1 MAVPVNMPKLGLT
14 MNSGVVSQWNKK
26 EGESVA
32 KGEVLM
38 VVATDKLTF
47 EVESPEGGV
56 LLKIVVPSGKDVP
69 VGETLAWLGREGEMI
84 ESAAADTPASS
95 ETKKEKQEAVPSEKG
110 KEGEKRTA
118 ASGLRATPLARK
130 TARDAQVDIALVEG
144 SGPAGR
150 IVRKDVDAWLAKKG
164 TGGVKTSPVAAK
176 MASDLGVDPGS
187 LGKTD
192 RVMKE
197 DILRAASLRTA
208 AAPAEDIRIPLTPM
222 RRIIAQRMSLSNTTI
237 PTASFQMEADC
248 TALVAFRSKVKEEG
262 TKRGVKISYN
272 HILMKICAVALK
284 DVPMGNASLDGDE
297 IILHG
302 NINIGMAVAVE
313 GGLLVPNVK
322 GVQNKTLLHIAAET
336 EQLVEQARS
345 GRLAL
350 EDMQGGTFTITNLGM
365 FGMQSFVPIVNPPEA
380 CILGVNAIV
389 DKPVVVDGAVV
400 IRPMTILSLVADHR
414 IVDGA
419 EAARLLARIRELVEN
434 PWLLLL

>member
-14 MNSGVVSQWNKK
+14 MNSGVVSQWSKE
-26 EGESVA
+26 EGEFVK
-32 KGEVLM
+32 KGEILM

-47 EVESPEGGV
+47 EVESPEEGV
-56 LLKIVVPSGKDVP
+56 LLKIVVPSGTDVP
-69 VGETLAWLGREGEMI
+69 VGETLAWLGQEGEQV
-84 ESAAADTPASS
+84 ESAAAGSAAPS
-95 ETKKEKQEAVPSEKG
+95 EEKKEKKEPLPSEKG

-130 TARDAQVDIALVEG
+130 TARDSRVDLTLVEG

-150 IVRKDVDAWLAKKG
+150 IVRKDVDAWMAKKG
-164 TGGVKTSPVAAK
+164 PGVKTSPVAAK
-176 MASDLGVDPGS
+176 MASDLGVDPAS
-187 LGKTD
+187 LGKKE

-197 DILRAASLRTA
+197 DILRAAAGA
-208 AAPAEDIRIPLTPM
+208 ASSVEDVRIPLTPM
-222 RRIIAQRMSLSNTTI
+222 RRVIAQRMSLSNTTI
-237 PTASFQMEADC
+237 PTASFQMEVDC
-248 TALVAFRSKVKEEG
+248 TALVSFRSRVKAEG
-262 TKRGVKISYN
+262 TKQGVKISYN
-272 HILMKICAVALK
+272 HILMKICAAALK
-284 DVPMGNASLDGDE
+284 EVPMGNASLDGDE

-302 NINIGMAVAVE
+302 NVNIGMAVAVE

>member
-14 MNSGVVSQWNKK
+14 MNSGVVSQWSKK
-26 EGESVA
+26 EGESVS

-47 EVESPEGGV
+47 EVESPEEGV
-56 LLKIVVPSGKDVP
+56 LLKIVVPSGTDVP
-69 VGETLAWLGREGEMI
+69 VGETLAWLGQEGETV
-84 ESAAADTPASS
+84 EAPSAAEDSAAPA
-95 ETKKEKQEAVPSEKG
+95 EEKKRKEELLKG
-110 KEGEKRTA
+110 DKKGEKRPA

-130 TARDAQVDIALVEG
+130 IARDAGVELTLVEG

-150 IVRKDVDAWLAKKG
+150 IVRKDVDAYREEKG
-164 TGGVKTSPVAAK
+164 PEVKTSPVAAK
-176 MASDLGVDPGS
+176 MASDLGVDPAS
-187 LGKTD
+187 LGKKD

-197 DILRAASLRTA
+197 DILRAAARA
-208 AAPAEDIRIPLTPM
+208 VAPAEDVRIPLTPM
-222 RRIIAQRMSLSNTTI
+222 RRVIAQRMTLSHTTI
-237 PTASFQMEADC
+237 PTASFQMEVDC
-248 TALVAFRSKVKEEG
+248 SALVAFRSKVKEEG
-262 TKRGVKISYN
+262 TKQGVKISYN
-272 HILMKICAVALK
+272 HILMKICAAALK
-284 DVPMGNASLDGDE
+284 GVPMGNASLDGDE

-322 GVQNKTLLHIAAET
+322 GVQNKSLLQIAAET
-336 EQLVEQARS
+336 ELLVEQART
-345 GRLAL
+345 GMLAL
-350 EDMQGGTFTITNLGM
+350 DDMQGGTFTITNLGM

-389 DKPVVVDGAVV
+389 DKAVVVDGAVV

>member
-14 MNSGVVSQWNKK
+14 MNSGVVSQWSKK
-26 EGESVA
+26 EGEFVA

-47 EVESPEGGV
+47 EVESPGEGV
-56 LLKIVVPSGKDVP
+56 LLKIVVPSGTDVP
-69 VGETLAWLGREGEMI
+69 VGETLAWLGQEGETVEAASAADDSAAPAEEKRVGEAALPAQREGERR
-84 ESAAADTPASS
+84 P
-95 ETKKEKQEAVPSEKG
+95 
-110 KEGEKRTA
+110 A

-130 TARDAQVDIALVEG
+130 IARDGGVDLSLVEG

-150 IVRKDVDAWLAKKG
+150 IVRKDVDAYRAKKG
-164 TGGVKTSPVAAK
+164 PEVKTSPVAAK
-176 MASDLGVDPGS
+176 MASDLGVDPAS
-187 LGKTD
+187 LGKKD

-197 DILRAASLRTA
+197 DILRAAA
-208 AAPAEDIRIPLTPM
+208 HGAAPAEDVRIPLTPM
-222 RRIIAQRMSLSNTTI
+222 RRIIAQRMTLSHTTI

-248 TALVAFRSKVKEEG
+248 TALMAFRSRVKEEG
-262 TKRGVKISYN
+262 AKRGVKISYN
-272 HILMKICAVALK
+272 HILMKIAAAALK
-284 DVPMGNASLDGDE
+284 NVPMGNASLDGEE

-322 GVQNKTLLHIAAET
+322 GVQNKTLLQIAAET

-380 CILGVNAIV
+380 CILGVNAIA

-400 IRPMTILSLVADHR
+400 IRPMTVLSLVADHR